1 MFPKYPNAFTNTRY
15 QRLTSEAPETS
26 SRAVDPE
33 LVKDS
38 ELERD
43 DYETFHDLP
52 PEFADPGKD
61 DNHAIATL

>member
-1 MFPKYPNAFTNTRY
+1 MRPLVPARDAFPNIPMQLFTNTRY
-15 QRLTSEAPETS
+15 QRLASEAPETS

-52 PEFADPGKD
+52 
-61 DNHAIATL
+61 